1 MSLNWLRLVV
11 IRGEDVDATKFHRIA
26 KALADRR
33 RFEILEAIASADELS
48 CGEVVNQF
56 PVSQATISHH
66 LKELVNAGLAE
77 SRREGQYCYYR
88 LRSEVLSEYINHL
101 QQLISSSNSI
111 ALTLD

>member
-1 MSLNWLRLVV
+1 MN
-11 IRGEDVDATKFHRIA
+11 ATKFHRIA

-33 RFEILEAIASADELS
+33 RFEILEAIALGDELS
-48 CGEVVNQF
+48 CGEIVNQF

-88 LRSEVLSEYINHL
+88 LCPEVLAEYIAQL
-101 QQLISSSNSI
+101 QQLNLPVSVKEERKSKSKINN
-111 ALTLD
+111 

>member
-1 MSLNWLRLVV
+1 M
-11 IRGEDVDATKFHRIA
+11 DATKFHRIA
-26 KALADRR
+26 KALADQR
-33 RFEILEAIASADELS
+33 RFEILKAIASAEELS

-88 LRSEVLSEYINHL
+88 LRSEALSEYINHL
-101 QQLISSSNSI
+101 QQLLSSSNSI